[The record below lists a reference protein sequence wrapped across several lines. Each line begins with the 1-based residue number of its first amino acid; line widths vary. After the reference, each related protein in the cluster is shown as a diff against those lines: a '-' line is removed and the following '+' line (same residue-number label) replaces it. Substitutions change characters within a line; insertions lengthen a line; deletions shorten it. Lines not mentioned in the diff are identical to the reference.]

1 MPLATEASGQ
11 DPPETVMGALPYE
24 GCWTGALSPGW
35 VMPPLSVEPGC
46 VAGVVVADRPGKL
59 VAATSAKTPVNA
71 VAPTAV

>member
-1 MPLATEASGQ
+1 
-11 DPPETVMGALPYE
+11 MGALPYE